1 MVKLEANLF
10 RGTKISGKYGNRYF
24 KKGSSL
30 IQRIKRQI
38 YLSSRE
44 ISNVKLLYFY
54 YNFNFDKSIFRLDL
68 NRTINVTF
76 SMHNNQ
82 SSLSTVQAYKI
93 HEYFS
98 SFPFTFLS
106 APSDVLYIYIYSV
119 IAKRRSCFHPFSLS
133 LSLKCPPRIASLYR
147 FVRNRDK
154 SVLFDRRAKSHP
166 TFIIIR
172 IPSPRSDS
180 RRFRETTDASS
191 GRNKTGD
198 PWHDATIW
206 FMWPGTNVFDVSREM
221 ESKWMGRDVGEVWF
235 RCYWS
240 LSLFLFENE
249 AIMESGIFRDFSLT
263 FDVPKCTNRK

>member
-44 ISNVKLLYFY
+44 ISNVKHLYFY

-106 APSDVLYIYIYSV
+106 APSDALYIYILGDCKTSLV
-119 IAKRRSCFHPFSLS
+119 LSPLLS

-198 PWHDATIW
+198 P
-206 FMWPGTNVFDVSREM
+206 
-221 ESKWMGRDVGEVWF
+221 
-235 RCYWS
+235 
-240 LSLFLFENE
+240 
-249 AIMESGIFRDFSLT
+249 
-263 FDVPKCTNRK
+263 